1 MRRLF
6 PCLALVASL
15 VACGAAGDDGSSA
28 GEDPV
33 KIDTSSAAARAQYE
47 ANVAFATRYRAKC
60 EKSSD
65 RPRVLVTGFGRVFGS
80 STNAAGML
88 VSALVP
94 AAPYPMTHAPEDG
107 KVDDPAPQLS
117 VGQTTATLPL
127 SGEVDLCGMVLPASW
142 DLTAVLVSKEI
153 ESFAPDF
160 VMMNGIARDQQ
171 PIWIE
176 LGNINRALP
185 DEDAVD
191 LKPSVLRGETYA
203 PLVKSEPVDRERPLL
218 LSYGRVRAAAE
229 DAIAVEKNGP
239 GGDAFSRILRG
250 AGYPKFPR
258 PSGNYLCN
266 NLAYVTSWL
275 MTHPG
280 ESLDLMEASDAKPGA
295 PGSVPVRLTKDFSR
309 TPRVFVH
316 WPAGLAED
324 HVPQGTRVMSRMIDA
339 QLDALHRGELPTP
352 GDKSMADIDPTAF

>member
-1 MRRLF
+1 MRRLL
-6 PCLALVASL
+6 PWIALVAPL
-15 VACGAAGDDGSSA
+15 VACGAPGDDGSSA

-33 KIDTSSAAARAQYE
+33 KIDTSSASARAQYA
-47 ANVAFATRYRAKC
+47 ANVAFATRYRARC

-80 STNAAGML
+80 SINASGML

-94 AAPYPMTHAPEDG
+94 AARYPMTRAPEGG
-107 KVDDPAPQLS
+107 KIDDPAPQLS
-117 VGQTTATLPL
+117 VGQTTVELPL
-127 SGEVDLCGMVLPASW
+127 SGDVDLCGMVLPASW

-153 ESFAPDF
+153 ESFSPDF
-160 VMMNGIARDQQ
+160 VMMNGIARDRQ

-191 LKPSVLRGETYA
+191 LKPSVPRGETYA

-218 LSYGRVRAAAE
+218 SSYARVRAAAE
-229 DAIAVEKNGP
+229 DAIADEKKEP
-239 GGDAFSRILRG
+239 GGDALSEILRG
-250 AGYPKFPR
+250 VGYPKYPR

-280 ESLDLMEASDAKPGA
+280 ESLDLMEASAPERGA
-295 PGSVPVRLTKDFSR
+295 PSSVPVRLTRDHSR

-316 WPAGLAED
+316 WPSGLAD
-324 HVPQGTRVMSRMIDA
+324 HVAQGARVMSRMIDA
-339 QLDALHRGELPTP
+339 QLDALRGGEVPTP